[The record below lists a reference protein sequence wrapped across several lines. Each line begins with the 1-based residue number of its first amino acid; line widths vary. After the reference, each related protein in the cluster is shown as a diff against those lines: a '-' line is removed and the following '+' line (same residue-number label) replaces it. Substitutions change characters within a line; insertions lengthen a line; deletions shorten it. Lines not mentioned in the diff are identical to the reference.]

1 MDKWLNHNNFAKII
15 ALVFSIILWA
25 MVHIDSGTPVA
36 PTTVVNSKTIDT
48 KIQVTGFDSDKY
60 VLYDLEPDT
69 VRLEVKGKRTDL
81 TTNFSDYKVKLDL
94 KNIGPGTITLPLTH
108 ELPPGVQLIS
118 MEPSIIKVT
127 IEAKETKQV
136 PVTIV
141 TKGNP
146 ADGMQLG
153 GPILGGNGLVDVTLP
168 QSEIGELQKV
178 QGTVDVTGIN
188 ETVKGKSVKL
198 TAYDKHGQEMTN
210 AEISPDTVEVE
221 VPINKLYKN
230 VPLEVR
236 KAGRLPNGYVLA
248 SVSTNVEGVAIY
260 GSKESLEGI
269 SSYPVT
275 VDLSQF
281 QGTNETRYTVDLTPP
296 EGFEKIEPSSVQVTV
311 KIEPAG
317 QKLIDNV
324 PLTLINAN
332 ENLTTKFVH
341 PEDAVV
347 SLSVSAAK
355 EILDKL
361 KAGDISATV
370 DLSGL
375 GQGTHTVPISVK
387 LPEFVE
393 LSDTGGPLEVQIEL
407 TEKGK
412 PATTVPEDKPQG
424 EQNPGNGSTPPGDG
438 ANHQGN
444 GANDSGSTGGTGS
457 TGSSGSTGSTGS
469 EGVPDDGDGG

>member
-1 MDKWLNHNNFAKII
+1 MDKWLNQNNFAKVI
-15 ALVFSIILWA
+15 ALIFSIILWA

-94 KNIGPGTITLPLTH
+94 KNIGPGTITLPLAH

-118 MEPSIIKVT
+118 MDPSIIKVT
-127 IEAKETKQV
+127 IEAKETKQI

-153 GPILGGNGLVDVTLP
+153 SPIVIGESTVDVTLP
-168 QSEIGELQKV
+168 QSEIEELQKV
-178 QGTVDVTGIN
+178 QGTVDVTGLN
-188 ETVKGKSVKL
+188 ETAKGKTVKL

-210 AEISPDTVEVE
+210 AEISPDSVEVD

-236 KAGRLPNGYVLA
+236 KTGKLPNGYVL
-248 SVSTNVEGVAIY
+248 SSISTNVEGVAIY

-281 QGTNETRYTVDLTPP
+281 NGTNETRYTVGLTPP

-317 QKLIDNV
+317 QKLIDNI
-324 PLTLINAN
+324 PITLINVN
-332 ENLTTKFVH
+332 EALTEKFIN
-341 PEDAVV
+341 PEDAKI
-347 SLSVSAAK
+347 SLSVFGAK
-355 EILDKL
+355 EVLDKL
-361 KAGDISATV
+361 KAEDFTV
-370 DLSGL
+370 TADLSGL
-375 GQGTHTVPISVK
+375 GQGTHTVPVNVK
-387 LPEFVE
+387 LPEYVE
-393 LSDTGGPLEVQIEL
+393 SSETGQSLEVQIEL

-412 PATTVPEDKPQG
+412 PATSVPDENPSGTQG
-424 EQNPGNGSTPPGDG
+424 TENSSPSGEGTNQSGANEGNGSGS
-438 ANHQGN
+438 GN
-444 GANDSGSTGGTGS
+444 GIGNGNGNGNPPDNGG
-457 TGSSGSTGSTGS
+457 
-469 EGVPDDGDGG
+469 

>member
-1 MDKWLNHNNFAKII
+1 MDKWLNQNNFAKVI

-25 MVHIDSGTPVA
+25 MVHIDSGAPVA

-118 MEPSIIKVT
+118 MDPSIIKVT
-127 IEAKETKQV
+127 IEAKETKQI

-153 GPILGGNGLVDVTLP
+153 SPIVIGESTVDVTLP
-168 QSEIGELQKV
+168 QSEIEELQKV
-178 QGTVDVTGIN
+178 QGTVDVTGLN
-188 ETVKGKSVKL
+188 ETAKGKTVKL

-210 AEISPDTVEVE
+210 AEISPDSVEVD

-236 KAGRLPNGYVLA
+236 KSGKLPNGYVL
-248 SVSTNVEGVAIY
+248 SSISTNVEGVAIY
-260 GSKESLEGI
+260 GSKDSLEGI

-281 QGTNETRYTVDLTPP
+281 NGTNETRYTVGLTPP

-324 PLTLINAN
+324 PITLINVN
-332 ENLTTKFVH
+332 EALTEKFIH
-341 PEDAVV
+341 PEDAKI
-347 SLSVSAAK
+347 SLSVFGAK
-355 EILDKL
+355 EVLDKL
-361 KAGDISATV
+361 KAEDITV
-370 DLSGL
+370 TADLSGL
-375 GQGTHTVPISVK
+375 EQGAHTVPVVVK
-387 LPEFVE
+387 LPEYVE
-393 LSDTGGPLEVQIEL
+393 LSEAGQSLEVQIEL

-412 PATTVPEDKPQG
+412 PATTVPDENSPGTQDTENSSPPG
-424 EQNPGNGSTPPGDG
+424 EGTNQSGANEGNGNGS
-438 ANHQGN
+438 
-444 GANDSGSTGGTGS
+444 GS
-457 TGSSGSTGSTGS
+457 GSSGSGNGTP
-469 EGVPDDGDGG
+469 PDNGG

>member
-108 ELPPGVQLIS
+108 ELPPGVQLIT

-127 IEAKETKQV
+127 IEAKETKQI

-153 GPILGGNGLVDVTLP
+153 SPMVIGESNVNVTLP
-168 QSEIGELQKV
+168 QSEISELQKV
-178 QGTVDVTGIN
+178 QGTIDVTGLS
-188 ETVKGKSVKL
+188 ETAKGKTVKL

-210 AEISPDTVEVE
+210 AEISPDSVEVD

-236 KAGRLPNGYVLA
+236 KVGKLPNGYVLA
-248 SVSTNVEGVAIY
+248 SISTNVEGVAIY
-260 GSKESLEGI
+260 GSKDSLEGI

-281 QGTNETRYTVDLTPP
+281 KGTNETRYTVGLTPP
-296 EGFEKIEPSSVQVTV
+296 EGFEKIEPSSAQVTV

-324 PLTLINAN
+324 PVTLINAN
-332 ENLTTKFVH
+332 GALTEKFVH
-341 PEDAVV
+341 PEDASL
-347 SLSVSAAK
+347 SLSVSGSK

-361 KAGDISATV
+361 KAEDITATV

-375 GQGTHTVPISVK
+375 GKGTHTVPITVK

-407 TEKGK
+407 TEKSK
-412 PATTVPEDKPQG
+412 PATTVPEENPPG
-424 EQNPGNGSTPPGDG
+424 EQNSGNGSPPPGDG
-438 ANHQGN
+438 TNHQDN
-444 GANDSGSTGGTGS
+444 SANESGGTGN
-457 TGSSGSTGSTGS
+457 
-469 EGVPDDGDGG
+469 ENVPDNGDGG